1 MNKKDTLNSI
11 KKIEGIESKHNELET
26 KHDSFESTITSK
38 VNGVETK
45 VNGIE
50 TKHDEFETS
59 ITTKVNG
66 VEGRVTTLETN
77 IENSASSSDLSN
89 LTTKVNTLEEKHNTF
104 ETSITAKVE
113 GIESKHNELET
124 KHDEFET
131 SITTKVNGVDDAL
144 RHLGGDDYIAIE
156 DEEMSL
162 KLLAGL
168 TQLNNNFSFKNDLD
182 AKVPNGEITRREQIT
197 NIFSVAFMIGMAI
210 GEGEEGGEEAIQEML
225 PTLAELYAMENG
237 SDHDDWGLVFKQLH
251 VEPTPEI
258 YVKDLTIGF
267 NRSTKI
273 INLYLTLYIME
284 AVDYELH
291 IKANYET
298 NEIIELNPFEAGII
312 YFLSTSNEFEYE
324 PEGDYNPA
332 TKKYVDDKMTV
343 PIVRGNLIHQVQGEN
358 TTTTIEN
365 IGNLSRKVNLGTA
378 TKQNII
384 LNFKYTK
391 PSDMPTINSDDLVEV
406 SVEAFL
412 YVNEGLSNVT
422 TQYNFYEDGVLQDG
436 SVYLFQN
443 GEQPT
448 LEAGHR
454 YQIFI
459 SYYIN
464 DAKVVRFAT
473 VGLIDFGTVSN
484 SEPAP
489 AGN

>member
-1 MNKKDTLNSI
+1 MNKKNTLNNI
-11 KKIEGIESKHNELET
+11 RKAEL
-26 KHDSFESTITSK
+26 
-38 VNGVETK
+38 V
-45 VNGIE
+45 
-50 TKHDEFETS
+50 DEAL
-59 ITTKVNG
+59 K
-66 VEGRVTTLETN
+66 
-77 IENSASSSDLSN
+77 N
-89 LTTKVNTLEEKHNTF
+89 L
-104 ETSITAKVE
+104 
-113 GIESKHNELET
+113 G
-124 KHDEFET
+124 
-131 SITTKVNGVDDAL
+131 
-144 RHLGGDDYIAIE
+144 GGDDYIAIDDAE
-156 DEEMSL
+156 AGL
-162 KLLAGL
+162 KLVAGL
-168 TQLNNNFSFKNDLD
+168 TQLNNNRSFKNDLD
-182 AKVPNGEITRREQIT
+182 AKVPNGEITRREQIA
-197 NIFSVAFMIGMAI
+197 NIFSAAFMIGMTLV
-210 GEGEEGGEEAIQEML
+210 EGGGAGQEGAIQEML
-225 PTLAELYAMENG
+225 PTLAGLYAMENG

-251 VEPTPEI
+251 VEPTPEMYI
-258 YVKDLTIGF
+258 KDLTIGF

-273 INLYLTLYIME
+273 IDLYLTFFEMG
-284 AVDYELH
+284 AVDYELY

-298 NEIIELNPFEAGII
+298 NQIVELRPFEAGII
-312 YFLSTSNEFEYE
+312 YFLSTGNDFEYI

-332 TKKYVDDKMTV
+332 TKKYVDDKMPS
-343 PIVRGNLIHQVQGEN
+343 PIVRGNLIHQIQGEN

-412 YVNEGLSNVT
+412 YVNEGLSNIT

-443 GEQPT
+443 SEKPT

-464 DAKVVRFAT
+464 YAKVVSFAT

-484 SEPAP
+484 SAPAP